1 MKNLKYIIVC
11 LVALLL
17 IGCEGMLDKNH
28 VKPSSSADLDALAR
42 EITEELSLNQEQ
54 EIGLH
59 NSIRKGDKLHPHP
72 ARLWQL
78 AVELASSLSEEQL
91 GVLLS
96 PPEGAEFHDY
106 SYGLKPDELE
116 KSSRKDEFII
126 DILRSLLTDEQLVV
140 FESILSYRDEQ
151 SDLLKNSL
159 ESEEINFEHFML
171 NLKALRMLYKI
182 QIDDL
187 LTVEQQESLESIIEN
202 GKPRHHH
209 KGIDSEKMDKIRE
222 AKIEALEISD
232 EQIEQ
237 LDLIYMD
244 LENSIEEIKSL
255 YLSEEIT
262 QENFRDELVL
272 LFQSH
277 HDNKRLVFTEE
288 QLLIIDIHRVL
299 AVRAH
304 RHFFKSKWF

>member
-1 MKNLKYIIVC
+1 
-11 LVALLL
+11 
-17 IGCEGMLDKNH
+17 
-28 VKPSSSADLDALAR
+28 
-42 EITEELSLNQEQ
+42 
-54 EIGLH
+54 
-59 NSIRKGDKLHPHP
+59 
-72 ARLWQL
+72 
-78 AVELASSLSEEQL
+78 
-91 GVLLS
+91 
-96 PPEGAEFHDY
+96 
-106 SYGLKPDELE
+106 
-116 KSSRKDEFII
+116 
-126 DILRSLLTDEQLVV
+126 
-140 FESILSYRDEQ
+140 
-151 SDLLKNSL
+151 
-159 ESEEINFEHFML
+159 ML